1 MKLRTWQTGLGV
13 LCALFMVLLI
23 QGRVESAQKPVKMK
37 LAGAFP
43 PPEVSMMS
51 EAVKSWE
58 DEVTKRTNGAI
69 TFENFWGSSLGSP
82 PEHIELVK
90 NGAVQLANMHQWYTP
105 TKMPFGDFEYVF
117 PFGPTDYELVVK
129 ASRQIRSEFPQFTK
143 ELDQQN
149 VVLIADLP
157 FGVYNFMSKEPLRTV
172 KDFEGK
178 KVSLIGRF
186 FGKWLPPGATAVVR
200 PGQERYDLLRS
211 GVVDADLL
219 PFDLLYAFKIH
230 EVTKYYDQ
238 VDLITCNGA
247 VIVMNKDAF
256 NSLSPENQ
264 KIALEAGKETEMR
277 AAREII
283 PKWHEKCYK
292 AWKAAGLDFIVF
304 PKEEKVKWA
313 NSVPDTAEEWALEMD
328 AKGLPGTAVVKRWQ
342 EITAKL
348 GYEWPR
354 KWGPK

>member
-23 QGRVESAQKPVKMK
+23 QARVESAEKSVKMK
-37 LAGAFP
+37 LAATWP
-43 PPEVSMMS
+43 SPETSMMS
-51 EAVKSWE
+51 EVVKSWE
-58 DEVTKRTNGAI
+58 DDVTKRTNGAI
-69 TFENFWGSSLGSP
+69 TFENFWGCALGSP

-90 NGAVQLANMHQWYTP
+90 NGAVQAATLHQWYTP

-117 PFGPTDYELVVK
+117 PFGPTDYELVAK
-129 ASRQIRSEFPQFTK
+129 AGRQIRAEFPQFKK
-143 ELDQQN
+143 EFDQQN
-149 VVLIADLP
+149 VVCVAKLT

-178 KVSLIGRF
+178 KVSLIGRY

-200 PGQERYDLLRS
+200 PGQERYDLLRT

-219 PFDLLYAFKIH
+219 PFDLLYSFKIQ

-238 VDLITCNGA
+238 VDLITCNGS

-264 KIALEAGKETEMR
+264 KIVLEAGQEAEMR
-277 AAREII
+277 AVREII
-283 PKWHEKCYK
+283 PKWVDKCSK
-292 AWKAAGLDFIVF
+292 EWKAAGMEFIVF

-328 AKGLPGTAVVKRWQ
+328 SKGLPGTAVVKRWQ
-342 EITAKL
+342 EITAKM

-354 KWGPK
+354 RWGPK